1 MGPRSRGSLDGVHF
15 SYFSVRKKWRA
26 LFQYE
31 RLQVAPHLGR
41 PDTRG
46 PSLSP
51 LHGISKLRFFFFFI
65 FFPNF
70 IRLASSAFRS
80 ETFRIRKLGFLEIG
94 EGIEIAMERKK
105 YPIRAE
111 DYQLFEMI
119 GQGVSAS
126 VHRARCIPLAEVVA
140 IKILDFE
147 RHNSD
152 LVSSS
157 CRDLALNLI
166 CFWLFVDMEL
176 GWVSIFLNQGLLLL
190 ELY

>member
-1 MGPRSRGSLDGVHF
+1 MARAFPIRTPPSRSPSGASRYPRPL
-15 SYFSVRKKWRA
+15 
-26 LFQYE
+26 
-31 RLQVAPHLGR
+31 
-41 PDTRG
+41 
-46 PSLSP
+46 SLSTSRD
-51 LHGISKLRFFFFFI
+51 LQASIFFFFI

-176 GWVSIFLNQGLLLL
+176 G
-190 ELY
+190 